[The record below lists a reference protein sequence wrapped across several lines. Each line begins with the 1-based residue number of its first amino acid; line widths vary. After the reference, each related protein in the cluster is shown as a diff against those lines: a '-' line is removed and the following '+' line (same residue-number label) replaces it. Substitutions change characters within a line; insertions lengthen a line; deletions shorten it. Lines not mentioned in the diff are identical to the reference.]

1 MQVALVT
8 GASSGI
14 GEVFAR
20 RLAARGHDL
29 VLVARRRE
37 RLDRLAD
44 ELTGTDRT
52 VEVLPADLTDPDQL
66 ACVEER
72 LTDGRRPVDLL
83 VSNAGVGTAGPFAEI
98 PADREELALRL
109 NTLAPLRLAHA
120 ALPGM
125 LDRGRGA
132 LVLVSSLSGLLPV
145 APRAATYAATK
156 AFLASLGRSLHVE
169 VAGTGVQVMVL
180 CPGFTRTGFQ
190 EASDWD
196 QRRVPTLLW
205 TSTPQVVDRALR
217 DLERGRVVS
226 IPGLPNRVLATAA
239 RVMPAGLTRAVTGRV
254 MRRYA

>member
-1 MQVALVT
+1 MRR
-8 GASSGI
+8 GA
-14 GEVFAR
+14 ADR
-20 RLAARGHDL
+20 RAPTRGPPREQ
-29 VLVARRRE
+29 RRRG
-37 RLDRLAD
+37 D
-44 ELTGTDRT
+44 
-52 VEVLPADLTDPDQL
+52 
-66 ACVEER
+66 
-72 LTDGRRPVDLL
+72 RRPVRRDPRRPGG
-83 VSNAGVGTAGPFAEI
+83 AGAAPQHA
-98 PADREELALRL
+98 R
-109 NTLAPLRLAHA
+109 PLRLAHA